1 MSRAKVRPLPGGQLP
16 SSAGSLLVQ
25 RPPPGPF
32 GAKAIVWTR
41 LAALKRRGEL
51 KCDVAVVP
59 NDRVADF
66 VEGMGLEAGSNKPV
80 LRKTTVKAD
89 TSHHLSYLCQRA
101 IIRRA
106 LKPLKA
112 AAGKRGVA
120 QLKGCQELLKCGC
133 KAAFD
138 VTLYGDGFAPPH
150 LAKQWAHPH
159 GHAGG
164 GVVPRA
170 PEGQG
175 PEGEASLPALCA
187 PLPAYTTTPLGS
199 TCAHARSCGW

>member
-138 VTLYGDGFAPPH
+138 VTLYGVG
-150 LAKQWAHPH
+150 LALLWN
-159 GHAGG
+159 
-164 GVVPRA
+164 R
-170 PEGQG
+170 
-175 PEGEASLPALCA
+175 
-187 PLPAYTTTPLGS
+187 
-199 TCAHARSCGW
+199 GW